1 MVAVCCRIRR
11 SGCPGP
17 SLTGETDHLPESPL
31 LSSILRHCPLD
42 VRHQTPHRRLHL
54 VHRGMTLCT
63 EVSLFHVLVA
73 HSLRLAHRGLA
84 VPRPCCCRA
93 VFALRTEVSLFHVL
107 VVRQSSPCALR
118 SRCSTSLLSHS
129 LHLVHRGLT
138 VPRPCC
144 CHTVF
149 ALCTEV
155 SLFHV
160 LVVAQS
166 SPCALRSHCS
176 TSLLLS
182 CSLNLVHRGLAV
194 PRFCCCRAVFACAPR
209 SHCSTLLLSPSLP
222 LVHRGLAVPRP
233 CCRAVFT
240 LCTEVSLFHVLVV
253 VMQS

>member
-63 EVSLFHVLVA
+63 EVSLFHVLVVTQSSPCA
-73 HSLRLAHRGLA
+73 PRSHCSTSLLLSRGLHLVHRGLA

-129 LHLVHRGLT
+129 LHLMHRGLA
-138 VPRPCC
+138 VSRPCC
-144 CHTVF
+144 CRTVF
-149 ALCTEV
+149 AFCTEV

-160 LVVAQS
+160 LVVTQS
-166 SPCALRSHCS
+166 SPCAPKSRCS
-176 TSLLLS
+176 TSFWG
-182 CSLNLVHRGLAV
+182 R
-194 PRFCCCRAVFACAPR
+194 
-209 SHCSTLLLSPSLP
+209 
-222 LVHRGLAVPRP
+222 
-233 CCRAVFT
+233 
-240 LCTEVSLFHVLVV
+240 E
-253 VMQS
+253 